1 MDGFELLICG
11 LRSKRS
17 TNCTINPMLSPFIR
31 LIFFYYS
38 IDWKYTRRY
47 VVWVGIVILLW
58 TLNVVSTLQCR
69 NNNCH
74 NVTENFTENKTS
86 ADRQAGW
93 PNVGM
98 KRSQIFQIFP
108 IAATADFKL
117 KRGVFQN
124 GPKSQEIFG
133 QLLNE
138 NVLPRTFKNRP
149 IRSHCWQAWVIP
161 HAFNNRGFD
170 VIKCF
175 IK

>member
-1 MDGFELLICG
+1 MH
-11 LRSKRS
+11 S
-17 TNCTINPMLSPFIR
+17 TNCAINAMLSPFIR
-31 LIFFYYS
+31 LTVFYYS

-117 KRGVFQN
+117 KEAFFKIAQKVKKFLGNCWMKMYCREFSKIAQSGHTVDKHEWF
-124 GPKSQEIFG
+124 
-133 QLLNE
+133 
-138 NVLPRTFKNRP
+138 RTH
-149 IRSHCWQAWVIP
+149 STTVASM
-161 HAFNNRGFD
+161 
-170 VIKCF
+170 
-175 IK
+175 

>member
-1 MDGFELLICG
+1 MDGSELLICG

-17 TNCTINPMLSPFIR
+17 TNCAINAMLSPFIR
-31 LIFFYYS
+31 LTVFYYS

-74 NVTENFTENKTS
+74 YVTENFTENKTS
-86 ADRQAGW
+86 ADRQAGC

-108 IAATADFKL
+108 MAATADFKL
-117 KRGVFQN
+117 KEAF
-124 GPKSQEIFG
+124 
-133 QLLNE
+133 
-138 NVLPRTFKNRP
+138 FKIAQKVKKFLGN
-149 IRSHCWQAWVIP
+149 C
-161 HAFNNRGFD
+161 
-170 VIKCF
+170 
-175 IK
+175 